1 MQRDIPAQLPCV
13 ANEVHLQLLIYL
25 CLPCAPVLLR
35 VCVSVLAC
43 CCQMLD
49 DPGTSARSST
59 VPQPASAP
67 SATAT
72 AQTTTAH
79 STTAQTTTAQSTAAQ
94 STTAQSTSAQSSSSG
109 NTSSS
114 TPRTGLLQLVP
125 LVLSGGPAR
134 TFLHLIIAVHV
145 ARVTATILD
154 DFIRRFNPSLP
165 YNWLGACQEEYAN

>member
-1 MQRDIPAQLPCV
+1 MQHDLPAQLPCV
-13 ANEVHLQLLIYL
+13 ANEVPLQLLVYL
-25 CLPCAPVLLR
+25 CLPCPSLLLR

-59 VPQPASAP
+59 TPKPAGAP

-72 AQTTTAH
+72 AQTTTAQT
-79 STTAQTTTAQSTAAQ
+79 STAQTTTAQSTTGQ
-94 STTAQSTSAQSSSSG
+94 STAAQSTSAQSSSSSA
-109 NTSSS
+109 SSN

-134 TFLHLIIAVHV
+134 TFLHLVIAVHV
-145 ARVTATILD
+145 SRVTATILD
-154 DFIRRFNPSLP
+154 DFIRRFNPRLP
-165 YNWLGACQEEYAN
+165 YNWLGAC